1 MTKSWLLF
9 HPDFICGIIVQ
20 HHNEHLM
27 AKVTVTL
34 TFDQSLRSRSNVL
47 KNSIWQYLGCY
58 LKHRLYTWYQSTT
71 TQGASKTQ
79 GTLTL
84 TGQGSN
90 FITFVFISF
99 CDSFGC
105 CPHVF
110 DVRFWFEVNKFD
122 EKQITLVPELNLS
135 TGRCTWPSSTS
146 YSINSRVKK

>member
-58 LKHRLYTWYQSTT
+58 LKHRLFY
-71 TQGASKTQ
+71 
-79 GTLTL
+79 
-84 TGQGSN
+84 
-90 FITFVFISF
+90 
-99 CDSFGC
+99 
-105 CPHVF
+105 
-110 DVRFWFEVNKFD
+110 
-122 EKQITLVPELNLS
+122 LVPIYND
-135 TGRCTWPSSTS
+135 TRCFEDPG
-146 YSINSRVKK
+146 YVDLDRIGK